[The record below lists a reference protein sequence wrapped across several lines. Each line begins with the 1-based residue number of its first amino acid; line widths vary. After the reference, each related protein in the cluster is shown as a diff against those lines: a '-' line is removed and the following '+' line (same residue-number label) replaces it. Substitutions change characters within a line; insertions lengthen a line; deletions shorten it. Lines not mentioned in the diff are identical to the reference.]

1 MNSEQLRQFKAIAE
15 TGSLTK
21 AAEQLYVT
29 QPALSMSLS
38 KLEDEIARPL
48 FTRQGKSLKITESG
62 LKLLEYAN
70 RVVDTLD
77 EAQHYFN
84 INNHNGTIR
93 LYRIGGTAISL
104 LTEGCYFLPDIRL
117 ESSIVKNE
125 DIARVMS
132 SGSADIVI
140 ADDRHVESVFNKYT
154 KRAFLFHQMLLL
166 SVPKGHPLSERDEIS
181 AEELPTIEIA
191 GRNTPLGFNSW
202 ISEFKK
208 ENGIDF
214 EESML
219 LNTVSYFTHR
229 DQLPVPYLM
238 GSFGIGVESGAEYF
252 SKRKSIRVLGKYCE
266 RDICVYWSS
275 RNSKKISPVID
286 TIRNNAA
293 AINEKDQA
301 MNYGFI

>member
-29 QPALSMSLS
+29 QPALSMALS

-48 FTRQGKSLKITESG
+48 FTRQGKTLKITESG
-62 LKLLEYAN
+62 IKLLEYAN

-125 DIARVMS
+125 DIAGVMS

-140 ADDRHVESVFNKYT
+140 SDDKHVESVFNKYT
-154 KRAFLFHQMLLL
+154 RKAFLFHQQMLL
-166 SVPKGHPLSERDEIS
+166 SVPREHPLAGRDEIG
-181 AEELPTIEIA
+181 AVELPTVEIA
-191 GRNTPLGFNSW
+191 GRNTPMGFNSW
-202 ISEFKK
+202 ISEFKR
-208 ENGIDF
+208 ENGISF

-219 LNTVSYFTHR
+219 LSNVSYFTHR
-229 DQLPVPYLM
+229 DSLPVPYLM
-238 GSFGIGVESGAEYF
+238 GSFGVGVESGADHF
-252 SKRKSIRVLGKYCE
+252 AKRKSIRVLGKYSE
-266 RDICVYWSS
+266 RDINIYWSS

-293 AINEKDQA
+293 AITEKDQA
-301 MNYGFI
+301 MNYGF